1 MTHWPSVPFRPC
13 TKAGMTPGR
22 DLSIVGYD
30 NIEQRE
36 YGKNHGQL
44 TTIDNPKDQMGRRIG
59 EMLLNQLLR
68 GQQDI
73 VTELVPTTLIV
84 RNTTGPCMTA

>member
-1 MTHWPSVPFRPC
+1 MHE
-13 TKAGMTPGR
+13 AGLTPGR

-30 NIEQRE
+30 NIEHRQ
-36 YGKNHGQL
+36 YGKTNGQL
-44 TTIDNPKDQMGRRIG
+44 TTIDNPKDQVGRRIG

-68 GQQDI
+68 GQRDI
-73 VTELVPTTLIV
+73 VAELVPTTLIV